1 MMSKIVGGFFFQQQ
15 MNLPSQSGELE
26 LFNTVKQE
34 ALQVRLADASYWV
47 DVSTGA
53 VILCEIS
60 CQTEQEKLLNGRE
73 ISL

>member
-1 MMSKIVGGFFFQQQ
+1 
-15 MNLPSQSGELE
+15 MNLPSQSGKLE

-34 ALQVRLADASYWV
+34 ALQVCLADASNRV

-60 CQTEQEKLLNGRE
+60 RQTKQEKLFNWTEVRL
-73 ISL
+73 